1 VNSVLAKR
9 EVVSLGYDEAIM
21 LDAAGAVAEGTGEN
35 IFMVHRDRLY
45 TPPLSMP
52 ILDGITRD
60 AVITLARENGIEV
73 VNRPSRATCLYAASE
88 VFFTGTACEVT
99 PVREI
104 DKISI
109 GAGRARPHPRAS
121 CRRLSRLWSR
131 VFRDSSGVAG
141 VSVMGFAS
149 PSARQG

>member
-1 VNSVLAKR
+1 
-9 EVVSLGYDEAIM
+9 M

-35 IFMVHRDRLY
+35 IFMVHRGRLY

-73 VNRPSRATCLYAASE
+73 VEQAFTRDMLYAASE

-109 GAGRARPHPRAS
+109 GAGEPGPITRKLQAAFTAAAKDVPAAHPEWLAF
-121 CRRLSRLWSR
+121 L
-131 VFRDSSGVAG
+131 
-141 VSVMGFAS
+141 
-149 PSARQG
+149 